1 MPGEPGP
8 TQHQPFLA
16 QGHLLVGGWLR
27 ITVCARRGPP
37 APHLPDLGIYFSY
50 LLVTTLCPESALIE
64 ELSNRRWK
72 KPKGM
77 KVTALYSLLRA
88 F

>member
-1 MPGEPGP
+1 MLASAHREP
-8 TQHQPFLA
+8 
-16 QGHLLVGGWLR
+16 VCSR
-27 ITVCARRGPP
+27 IS
-37 APHLPDLGIYFSY
+37 HLPDLGIHFSY
-50 LLVTTLCPESALIE
+50 LLVTSLCPESALIE
-64 ELSNRRWK
+64 ELSNTRWK